1 LCDVWSSKLS
11 FPGNRGQNETYVYEL
26 YVSNV
31 ILKCLLTEIDRV
43 QFIDHFLILK
53 SIRNIDQSSDQV
65 EFFAPIAAYLT
76 NTRVIY

>member
-1 LCDVWSSKLS
+1 MIKILYINLLNFFEKFFQRYERGILCDVWSSKLS

-43 QFIDHFLILK
+43 QFIDHFY
-53 SIRNIDQSSDQV
+53 
-65 EFFAPIAAYLT
+65 F
-76 NTRVIY
+76 